1 MDTIVGAIIVVS
13 LTITTA
19 GGLFYVYVDQVEENS
34 KIASLLIHDLNV
46 IKRGDIVTV
55 HLTLENIGPG
65 TIDHIVINELSMGRF
80 IMSQNSAN
88 DDGIGDSF
96 GEITISLPAGSNVVI
111 PTDSGSD
118 WDAGTNKFV
127 PRSIAAGT
135 EIPAGHTGAKI
146 DLRPGGNTY
155 PINWPDGTVD
165 SNHEKTMTFAGE
177 KFLGPKNKMQFWLD
191 IHNGNIAG
199 HSGQKWLDGVNVGD
213 SVTIQFA
220 YITNNLLR
228 ITDFV
233 STSIDD

>member
-46 IKRGDIVTV
+46 IKRGNIVTV

-65 TIDHIVINELSMGRF
+65 TIDHIVVNELSMGGF

-88 DDGIGDSF
+88 DDGIGNSF
-96 GEITISLPAGSNVVI
+96 GEITISLPAGSNVVVS
-111 PTDSGSD
+111 TDSGSD
-118 WDAGTNKFV
+118 WNGSSFV
-127 PRSIAAGT
+127 HRSIEAGT

-155 PINWPDGTVD
+155 PINWPGTVD
-165 SNHEKTMTFAGE
+165 SNHEKPMTFAGE
-177 KFLGPKNKMQFWLD
+177 RFLGPKNKMQFWMD
-191 IHNGNIAG
+191 IHNGDIAG